1 METVYLETTFISYLV
16 ARPSRD
22 VIVAGHQQTTQDWW
36 EKRRSEFECS
46 VSQVVIDEASV
57 GDPAEVQK
65 RLAIIG
71 GLPTLAITDD
81 ANALTQAIMAAGIL
95 PPQVVR
101 DAAHVAVAAVHAVD
115 YLLTWNCK
123 HLANAQIARRIA
135 VVCEK
140 LSRKGESKRGRD
152 SFITDRLNQ

>member
-1 METVYLETTFISYLV
+1 MESVYHEMTFISYLV

-36 EKRRSEFECS
+36 ANRRSEFECS

-101 DAAHVAVAAVHAVD
+101 DAAHVAVAAIHAVD

-140 LSRKGESKRGRD
+140 LGRKMPIICTPDELMGE
-152 SFITDRLNQ
+152 